1 MGVDAVIMMD
11 SVVVMFSVCAGSFD
25 QIDTDMEIHDF
36 FGFVDFVEQGV
47 FEVDE
52 PDIEYESGSIQFDE
66 LFGCWFE
73 GFGACAGRDEDIY
86 LEVVVND
93 VLDDVFEGQDRDINA
108 FHLLFL
114 GLLGAGCE
122 SC

>member
-1 MGVDAVIMMD
+1 
-11 SVVVMFSVCAGSFD
+11 
-25 QIDTDMEIHDF
+25 MEIHDLI
-36 FGFVDFVEQGV
+36 GIVYFVEQGV

-86 LEVVVND
+86 LEVVVHD
-93 VLDDVFEGQDRDINA
+93 VSEDVFEGQYRDI
-108 FHLLFL
+108 
-114 GLLGAGCE
+114 
-122 SC
+122 